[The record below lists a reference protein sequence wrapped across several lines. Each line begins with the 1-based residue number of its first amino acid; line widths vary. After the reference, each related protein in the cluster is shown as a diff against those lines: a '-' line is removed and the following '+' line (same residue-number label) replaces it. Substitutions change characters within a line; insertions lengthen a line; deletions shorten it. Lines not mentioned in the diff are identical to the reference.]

1 MWDASATM
9 IDVPLE
15 NAINMRS
22 VWTAWFQFWGKR
34 NIVNAQAKK
43 TIKMQRHLVIAFCV
57 PKVGGSKSL
66 LDKWVIATEQN
77 HLNGWL
83 VQKLNIVMLLRDANQ
98 CCSCLEL
105 FNWPANS
112 PDLNPIENLW
122 VLWRGRCDMPDPTM
136 QKSWRSLSEQPG
148 LS

>member
-1 MWDASATM
+1 M

-57 PKVGGSKSL
+57 PDG
-66 LDKWVIATEQN
+66 
-77 HLNGWL
+77 HL
-83 VQKLNIVMLLRDANQ
+83 KNID
-98 CCSCLEL
+98 S
-105 FNWPANS
+105 PNS
-112 PDLNPIENLW
+112 SYCYYL
-122 VLWRGRCDMPDPTM
+122 
-136 QKSWRSLSEQPG
+136 
-148 LS
+148 